1 MSAYFTHSSAI
12 QLFLVSLQYGKDD
25 TSLRADNYDQ
35 MKYRKFKTSLLSPF
49 ASNVAVV
56 KYECAND
63 PKRFKVQFFLNE
75 KPLNFDWCNI
85 GLCDLDQVIDRYRN
99 FLNTDCSNYYC
110 GGSFASSLN
119 PITFNKMMV
128 YAILLIYWINA

>member
-1 MSAYFTHSSAI
+1 M
-12 QLFLVSLQYGKDD
+12 
-25 TSLRADNYDQ
+25 N
-35 MKYRKFKTSLLSPF
+35 SPF

-63 PKRFKVQFFLNE
+63 LKRFKVQFFLNE

-85 GLCDLDQVIDRYRN
+85 GLCDLDQVIDKYRN
-99 FLNTDCSNYYC
+99 FLNTDCSNIYC

-119 PITFNKMMV
+119 QITFNKIMV
-128 YAILLIYWINA
+128 FAILLIYWIEA